1 MVKLF
6 WRSVTDLWGKS
17 KRTSNIIDDFSN
29 DNDVSECFAHSYE
42 NVFNQVG
49 FNCSDINEL
58 YNDVTVDISSNCI
71 CESECHTHV
80 ISSINIHSAIKKLKS
95 GKNDGFDGLTSD
107 YILNASPVL
116 YEYLSFLFT
125 CMLHHSFSP
134 STFCI
139 STMIPIP
146 KRFNKDLSKSQN
158 YRGIALSSL
167 FSKIFDHCIIS
178 CEDAALKSD
187 DLQFAYK
194 SGMSTIQCASVV
206 TETINYYLHNKSDY
220 ICVQLM
226 HQKLL
231 IVLIY
236 LYYLTCCENVIFVL
250 CTFLMYSYCNQRMRV
265 RWNSS
270 NSREFL
276 L

>member
-1 MVKLF
+1 M
-6 WRSVTDLWGKS
+6 
-17 KRTSNIIDDFSN
+17 
-29 DNDVSECFAHSYE
+29 
-42 NVFNQVG
+42 
-49 FNCSDINEL
+49 
-58 YNDVTVDISSNCI
+58 
-71 CESECHTHV
+71 SECHTHV
-80 ISSINIHSAIKKLKS
+80 ISSINIHSAIKLLKS
-95 GKNDGFDGLTSD
+95 GKNGGFDGLTSD
-107 YILNASPVL
+107 YLLNASPLL

-146 KRFNKDLSKSQN
+146 KGFNKDLSKSQN

-187 DLQFAYK
+187 DLQFSHK

-206 TETINYYLHNKSDY
+206 TETIIYIIRVIY

-236 LYYLTCCENVIFVL
+236 LYYLTCCESVIFVL
-250 CTFLMYSYCNQRMRV
+250 CI
-265 RWNSS
+265 
-270 NSREFL
+270 
-276 L
+276 

>member
-1 MVKLF
+1 M
-6 WRSVTDLWGKS
+6 SYTC
-17 KRTSNIIDDFSN
+17 NIF
-29 DNDVSECFAHSYE
+29 
-42 NVFNQVG
+42 
-49 FNCSDINEL
+49 
-58 YNDVTVDISSNCI
+58 
-71 CESECHTHV
+71 
-80 ISSINIHSAIKKLKS
+80 NIHSAIKLLKS

-107 YILNASPVL
+107 YLLNASPLL

-146 KRFNKDLSKSQN
+146 KGFNKDLSKSQN

-206 TETINYYLHNKSDY
+206 TVGRFI
-220 ICVQLM
+220 
-226 HQKLL
+226 
-231 IVLIY
+231 
-236 LYYLTCCENVIFVL
+236 
-250 CTFLMYSYCNQRMRV
+250 QR
-265 RWNSS
+265 
-270 NSREFL
+270 SR
-276 L
+276 

>member
-1 MVKLF
+1 M
-6 WRSVTDLWGKS
+6 DLLSIYRQLQSTIRNYNGD
-17 KRTSNIIDDFSN
+17 IIAFIHTYQNS
-29 DNDVSECFAHSYE
+29 CF
-42 NVFNQVG
+42 
-49 FNCSDINEL
+49 
-58 YNDVTVDISSNCI
+58 DISSNCI

-80 ISSINIHSAIKKLKS
+80 ISSSNIHSAIKLLKS

-107 YILNASPVL
+107 YLLSASPLL

-146 KRFNKDLSKSQN
+146 KGFNKDLSKSQN

-206 TETINYYLHNKSDY
+206 TETINYYLYNKSDIY

-226 HQKLL
+226 HPKLL

-250 CTFLMYSYCNQRMRV
+250 CI
-265 RWNSS
+265 
-270 NSREFL
+270 
-276 L
+276 

>member
-1 MVKLF
+1 M
-6 WRSVTDLWGKS
+6 
-17 KRTSNIIDDFSN
+17 
-29 DNDVSECFAHSYE
+29 
-42 NVFNQVG
+42 NV
-49 FNCSDINEL
+49 L
-58 YNDVTVDISSNCI
+58 YNDVTADISGHCI
-71 CESECHTHV
+71 CKSECHTHV
-80 ISSINIHSAIKKLKS
+80 ISSINIHGAIKLLKS

-107 YILNASPVL
+107 YLLNASPLL

-146 KRFNKDLSKSQN
+146 KGFNKDLSKSQN

-167 FSKIFDHCIIS
+167 FSKILYYCIIS

-206 TETINYYLHNKSDY
+206 TETINNYLHNKSDIY
-220 ICVQLM
+220 TYVQLM

-231 IVLIY
+231 IMLIY

-250 CTFLMYSYCNQRMRV
+250 
-265 RWNSS
+265 S
-270 NSREFL
+270 N
-276 L
+276 